1 MSADKSIISCWHT
14 LENNFTSERA
24 NGQTR
29 GRWRGSL
36 SITEEKGLPPG
47 CFRREDDLRNAKKK
61 KKNSI
66 SGRRRRHTCVWYAV
80 CKYRPFACTSGFRL
94 SRRLFTL
101 LSSSLPCGVMRVY
114 IIRNCIFV
122 GNVLFRYNNISE
134 IVSFL
139 QTVCASPSRVRT
151 HAVRRDRA
159 LYLRPSKNEK
169 IVKSGCGCV
178 RGGGETCTVISNR
191 LYANTC
197 TNISRTT
204 RDWLMYSVRKTSTVE
219 GVHAAGLANFQPEKV
234 RGNPIFRKLNK
245 DYVDG
250 AGNTAFKKS
259 DRYVWILRFNMFVQ
273 SWTHI
278 IHPPWL

>member
-1 MSADKSIISCWHT
+1 MWVTNVRIIRTIMSADKSIISCWHT

-169 IVKSGCGCV
+169 IVKSGRGCV
-178 RGGGETCTVISNR
+178 RGGVGEKRVQS
-191 LYANTC
+191 
-197 TNISRTT
+197 SRTDYTPT
-204 RDWLMYSVRKTSTVE
+204 RARILAEPRVIDWC
-219 GVHAAGLANFQPEKV
+219 
-234 RGNPIFRKLNK
+234 
-245 DYVDG
+245 
-250 AGNTAFKKS
+250 TAFEKP
-259 DRYVWILRFNMFVQ
+259 RLLRVCTQ
-273 SWTHI
+273 RV
-278 IHPPWL
+278 